1 MAAPVRTTRSARSV
15 PTDFLARAP
24 AETEERRP
32 WLLGILCIVMMILP
46 SYVLFP
52 GPLKSNGSPARMIAV
67 VFFGL
72 IVLGFLMVRRTEKA
86 RRIQPGVLILV
97 LYFFLWLTTYGVALL
112 DFDPSPASAAT
123 DASMTRSLIALTAN
137 VGLGLYVV
145 TRVRTPRQ
153 RDFVLGCL
161 LCGMAFGCV
170 VGLLQSAVSVDLR
183 FLFQPPGFVV
193 STDTLSLVERA
204 GVERALGTSEHAIEY
219 SILTASALP
228 LALYF
233 ARFAN
238 TRNRRILSAA
248 VCGLAI
254 VTVPTGVSRTGVI
267 ALGAALLILMFGHTV
282 RQIAVGLVV
291 GILAVGGYMT
301 AFPNITRALWETIVT
316 SEKDPSVLGRTADYA
331 TVSETFRAR
340 PVFGLGLGASPPE
353 VYGLLDNEWL
363 QAVVQGGLVGVTAM
377 IVLAGGGVFGI
388 AAALRCA
395 SNSRERYQA
404 YVLGAIIV
412 AVLVS
417 SFTFDLFGFQQA
429 TFLFFITFGLLWSG
443 YTVESP
449 EPDRTRGRY
458 AGRLAPRRHLS
469 TR

>member
-1 MAAPVRTTRSARSV
+1 MATAVRTTESV
-15 PTDFLARAP
+15 PFASTEILISTP
-24 AETEERRP
+24 VETEGRRP
-32 WLLGILCIVMMILP
+32 WLLGILCILMMLLP

-67 VFFGL
+67 MFFGL
-72 IVLGFLMVRRTEKA
+72 LVLGFLMVRRTGKV

-112 DFDPSPASAAT
+112 NFDPSPGSAAT
-123 DASMTRSLIALTAN
+123 DASMTRSLIALIAN

-145 TRVRTPRQ
+145 TRVRTTRQ
-153 RDFVLGCL
+153 RNFVMGCL
-161 LCGMAFGCV
+161 LFGMAFVCL
-170 VGLLQSAVSVDLR
+170 VGLLQSVASVDLR
-183 FLFQPPGFVV
+183 FLLQPPGFVI

-233 ARFAN
+233 ARFAE
-238 TRNRRILSAA
+238 TRNRRILSVA

-254 VTVPTGVSRTGVI
+254 LTVPTGVSRTGVI
-267 ALGAALLILMFGHTV
+267 ALGAALLVLMLAHTV
-282 RQIAVGLVV
+282 RQITIGLVV
-291 GILAVGGYMT
+291 GLVAIGGYMT
-301 AFPNITRALWETIVT
+301 AFPNIVKALWETILT
-316 SEKDPSVLGRTADYA
+316 SDKDPSVLGRTADYA
-331 TVSETFRAR
+331 TVSETFRAH
-340 PVFGLGLGASPPE
+340 PAFGLGLGASPPE
-353 VYGLLDNEWL
+353 IYGLLDNEWL
-363 QAVVQGGLVGVTAM
+363 QAVVQGGLVGVAAM
-377 IVLAGGGVFGI
+377 IALAGGGIFGI

-395 SNSRERYQA
+395 SNTRERYQA
-404 YVLGAIIV
+404 YVLGAIFA

-443 YTVESP
+443 YTVEVPSRP
-449 EPDRTRGRY
+449 TRARRVLRSTPTAESLRT
-458 AGRLAPRRHLS
+458 
-469 TR
+469 

>member
-1 MAAPVRTTRSARSV
+1 MAAAVKTTESTPFV
-15 PTDFLARAP
+15 PTDFLTSTP
-24 AETEERRP
+24 VKAEGRRP
-32 WLLGILCIVMMILP
+32 WLLGILCILMMFLP

-67 VFFGL
+67 LFFGL
-72 IVLGFLMVRRTEKA
+72 MVLGFLMIRRTDKV

-112 DFDPSPASAAT
+112 NYDPSPASAAT

-145 TRVRTPRQ
+145 TRVRTTRQ
-153 RDFVLGCL
+153 REFVLGCL
-161 LCGMAFGCV
+161 LCGMVFVCL
-170 VGLLQSAVSVDLR
+170 VGLLQSIASVDLR
-183 FLFQPPGFVV
+183 FLLQPPGFVV

-233 ARFAN
+233 ARFAE
-238 TRNRRILSAA
+238 TRNRRILSGA

-254 VTVPTGVSRTGVI
+254 LTVPTGVSRTGVI
-267 ALGAALLILMFGHTV
+267 ALAAALLILMLAHTV
-282 RQIAVGLVV
+282 RQIAAGLVV
-291 GILAVGGYMT
+291 GLLAVGGYMA
-301 AFPNITRALWETIVT
+301 AFPDIAKALWETILT
-316 SEKDPSVLGRTADYA
+316 SDKDPSVLGRTADYA
-331 TVSETFRAR
+331 TVSETFRAH
-340 PVFGLGLGASPPE
+340 PAFGLGLGASPPE
-353 VYGLLDNEWL
+353 IYGLLDNEWL
-363 QAVVQGGLVGVTAM
+363 QAIVQGGVVGVTAM
-377 IVLAGGGVFGI
+377 IVLAAGGVFGI

-395 SNSRERYQA
+395 SNARERYQA
-404 YVLGAIIV
+404 YVLGAIFA

-449 EPDRTRGRY
+449 SHSGRTRRTL
-458 AGRLAPRRHLS
+458 RPAPTGEGL
-469 TR
+469 TT